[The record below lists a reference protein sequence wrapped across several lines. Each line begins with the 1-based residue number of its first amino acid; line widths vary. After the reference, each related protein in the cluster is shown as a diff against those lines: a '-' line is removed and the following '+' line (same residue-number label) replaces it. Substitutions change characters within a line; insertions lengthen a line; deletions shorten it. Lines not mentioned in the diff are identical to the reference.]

1 MITTARVGCNH
12 GRCVLCC
19 PVDCTD
25 EGERTW
31 YIQPDECIEI
41 SVLGSLGRANGRR
54 VACDHPR
61 IALQAQSSIQALG
74 FWRLSRD
81 GRLMHAIVLKYFIEV
96 ASAGSVRKASERLY
110 VAASAVNRQIHKL
123 EDELG
128 VELFDRM
135 PNGLRLNAAGERLL
149 KHAQETLHQ
158 FQVMRTELDALK
170 GERTGH
176 VKVASMDSF
185 FEELL
190 PSAVEEFLQI
200 FPAVTYTITSTQPME
215 IPQLVMSGQAD
226 VGLTFVS
233 RLPGGVES
241 VATANLPIGV
251 VMPPGHPLSKHASV
265 SLKECAKYP
274 FLRSSSHPVLSASL
288 SAEFAAFWDD
298 MEPAATCNSTPLLK
312 RLIMGSKG
320 ISCFSKIAFIEEL
333 RNGDLL
339 WRPFELPA
347 LSRLQVGILVPT
359 QRVLPNVTQNFV
371 ARMARRLTQLE
382 IAAAA
387 L

>member
-1 MITTARVGCNH
+1 
-12 GRCVLCC
+12 
-19 PVDCTD
+19 
-25 EGERTW
+25 
-31 YIQPDECIEI
+31 
-41 SVLGSLGRANGRR
+41 
-54 VACDHPR
+54 
-61 IALQAQSSIQALG
+61 
-74 FWRLSRD
+74 
-81 GRLMHAIVLKYFIEV
+81 MHAIVLKYFIEV
-96 ASAGSVRKASERLY
+96 ASCGSVRKASERLY

-128 VELFDRM
+128 VELFDRL

-176 VKVASMDSF
+176 VKVAAMDSF

-190 PSAVEEFLQI
+190 PSAVEDFTQL

-215 IPQLVMSGQAD
+215 VAQMVMAGQAD
-226 VGLTFVS
+226 VGLS
-233 RLPGGVES
+233 GVAA
-241 VATANLPIGV
+241 VARATLPIGLV
-251 VMPPGHPLSKHASV
+251 IPPGHPLASRASV
-265 SLKECAKYP
+265 SLKDCAGYP
-274 FLRSSSHPVLSASL
+274 FLRSSAHPVVTASL
-288 SAEFAAFWDD
+288 SPEFTAFWDA

-312 RLIMGSKG
+312 RLIMAGKG

-333 RNGDLL
+333 RRGDLL

-347 LSRLQVGILVPT
+347 LNQLQVGIVVPT
-359 QRVLPNVTQNFV
+359 QRVLPHVTQNFV
-371 ARMARRLTQLE
+371 GRMARRLTQLE
-382 IAAAA
+382 LAAAA

>member
-1 MITTARVGCNH
+1 
-12 GRCVLCC
+12 
-19 PVDCTD
+19 
-25 EGERTW
+25 
-31 YIQPDECIEI
+31 
-41 SVLGSLGRANGRR
+41 
-54 VACDHPR
+54 
-61 IALQAQSSIQALG
+61 
-74 FWRLSRD
+74 
-81 GRLMHAIVLKYFIEV
+81 MHASVLKYFIEV
-96 ASAGSVRKASERLY
+96 ASCGSVRKASERLY

-128 VELFDRM
+128 VELFDRL
-135 PNGLRLNAAGERLL
+135 PTGLRLNSAGERLL

-176 VKVASMDSF
+176 VKVAAMDSF

-215 IPQLVMSGQAD
+215 IPQLVMSGQVD
-226 VGLTFVS
+226 VGLAFVS

-241 VATANLPIGV
+241 IATANLPIGV

-265 SLKECAKYP
+265 SLKDCAKYP
-274 FLRSSSHPVLSASL
+274 FLRSSSHPVLSAAL

-312 RLIMGSKG
+312 RLIMGGKG

-333 RNGDLL
+333 KRGDLL

-347 LSRLQVGILVPT
+347 LNELEVGILVPS
-359 QRVLPNVTQNFV
+359 QRVLPHVTQNFV
-371 ARMARRLTQLE
+371 GRMARRLTQLE